1 MKKIKNVYNGES
13 AFIVGELVACGCQ
26 LLRADELDEAAKRY
40 NVDNS
45 KLKEIKDALG
55 SETNWNEALTHESP
69 NVRKEVAKR
78 GVGLDTLVKDKYWMV
93 RAEVARHGFGLDIL
107 VNDEDSDVRREV
119 AKQGYGLDI
128 LVNDLSSLVRMEVA
142 EQGFGLETLVSDPSW
157 LVRFEVARQ
166 GFGLDILVND
176 EDHTVRREAEKQ
188 LKMLTNV

>member
-1 MKKIKNVYNGES
+1 MKEIKNVYNGES

-26 LLRADELDEAAKRY
+26 LLRAEELDQAATKY
-40 NVDNS
+40 NIDNS

-55 SETNWNEALTHESP
+55 SETNWDEALTHESP

-93 RAEVARHGFGLDIL
+93 R
-107 VNDEDSDVRREV
+107 REV
-119 AKQGYGLDI
+119 AI
-128 LVNDLSSLVRMEVA
+128 H
-142 EQGFGLETLVSDPSW
+142 GFGLETLVKDEDYD
-157 LVRFEVARQ
+157 VRREVARH

-188 LKMLTNV
+188 LKKTK